1 MANKKQLTILNQDGV
16 EAWNKWREKNPDI
29 EIDLSDANLSD
40 VDLSGADL
48 SVADLSGANLSEANL
63 REAIF
68 SDANLSDANLSDAD
82 LSGAD
87 LIRVNLSD
95 AKLSKAN
102 LIRANLIRA
111 NLIRAN
117 LPRTYLLESNLSGA
131 NLSDADLSGANLR
144 RTYLL
149 ESNLRQANLSRANLS
164 GANLS
169 DADLSGANLR
179 RAYLLE
185 SNLRRAY
192 LSGANL
198 SGANL
203 SDADLSRA
211 DLSGADLSRAYL
223 RRADLRRAYLLE
235 ANLSRVNFTGA
246 TIEDWSINSQ
256 TILDNV
262 ICNYVFLKEG
272 QQERRPSDPNRN
284 FETGELAQLV
294 GRYIET
300 VDLIFLDGIDW
311 KAFLSSLQVLR
322 VKYSEQNVFLQ
333 AIEKKS
339 DGSLVI
345 RLSIPSDLDKA
356 ALDTHGKQLYKNNLQ
371 VLEAQYRAELQA
383 KDREITLYKEQSA
396 EMIEIVKLLA
406 SRPINFQAIESQEIW
421 NTWGVSSNWYC
432 WRTQQKLDFA
442 CPRSLSLNAPK
453 WHYRTKTIDKNAQVV
468 VLLKLIR
475 VIF

>member
-1 MANKKQLTILNQDGV
+1 MLKQEVL
-16 EAWNKWREKNPDI
+16 NPDI

-40 VDLSGADL
+40 
-48 SVADLSGANLSEANL
+48 ANLMRANVVKVVNL

-68 SDANLSDANLSDAD
+68 SDAD

-87 LIRVNLSD
+87 
-95 AKLSKAN
+95 
-102 LIRANLIRA
+102 
-111 NLIRAN
+111 
-117 LPRTYLLESNLSGA
+117 
-131 NLSDADLSGANLR
+131 LR

-169 DADLSGANLR
+169 DADLR
-179 RAYLLE
+179 RANQ
-185 SNLRRAY
+185 SN
-192 LSGANL
+192 
-198 SGANL
+198 
-203 SDADLSRA
+203 ADLSRA
-211 DLSGADLSRAYL
+211 DLSRTDLSEADL

-311 KAFLSSLQVLR
+311 KAFLSSLQILR
-322 VKYSEQNVFLQ
+322 VEYSEQNVFLQ

-345 RLSIPSDLDKA
+345 RLNIPSDLDKA
-356 ALDTHGKQLYKNNLQ
+356 ELESHGKHLYENNLQ

-406 SRPINFQAIESQEIW
+406 SRPINFQAIESQDMSQEM
-421 NTWGVSSNWYC
+421 
-432 WRTQQKLDFA
+432 
-442 CPRSLSLNAPK
+442 
-453 WHYRTKTIDKNAQVV
+453 
-468 VLLKLIR
+468 
-475 VIF
+475 